1 MKNKIK
7 KRKIVKN
14 LCCVLILTLGMIL
27 VGCSGNSD
35 TENTTNTIG
44 NTTNTNTTS
53 VNTTISATEIVG
65 STIQNTSI
73 ASVTT
78 DASATAERSSY
89 VLGTIVSVKLYDH
102 GSEEA
107 LDILFNALTD
117 IDNKMSVSKADSEIS
132 QVNANAGIAPVKVS
146 EDTFKVVQR
155 GLEYYDISQGT
166 FDITLGPLIT
176 LWGIGSDHAKVPSQA
191 AIDTA
196 LALAGNGDVVLDE
209 GNQTI
214 HLKRSGMAI
223 DLGGIAKGYSADA
236 LVEILKQSNVKQAM
250 INLGGNVFTYGTKAD
265 GSLWK
270 VGIQSP
276 FEDRNN
282 YVGVVKVANQTV
294 VTSGPYERNFTENG
308 VLYHHILSTTT
319 GFPVTNNLASVS
331 IISGISMDADGFS
344 TTVYALGIEKG
355 LALINSIE
363 GVECILIT
371 NDKQIYLSDGMKDN
385 FTISETGYTL
395 AN

>member
-1 MKNKIK
+1 MNKIRK
-7 KRKIVKN
+7 KCKKIK
-14 LCCVLILTLGMIL
+14 ILSCALLVSFGLSL
-27 VGCSGNSD
+27 VGCTSNSS
-35 TENTTNTIG
+35 TENTTNTIK
-44 NTTNTNTTS
+44 
-53 VNTTISATEIVG
+53 
-65 STIQNTSI
+65 NTSI

-78 DASATAERSSY
+78 EASVTAERSSY

-117 IDNKMSVSKADSEIS
+117 IDNKMSVNKADSEIS
-132 QVNANAGIAPVKVS
+132 QVNANAGIVPVKVS
-146 EDTFKVVQR
+146 ADTFKVVKR
-155 GLEYYDISQGT
+155 GLEYYEISQGT

-176 LWGIGSDHAKVPSQA
+176 LWGIGTDAAKVPSQA
-191 AIDTA
+191 AIAAT
-196 LALAGNGDVVLDE
+196 LALAGTSDVVLDE
-209 GNQTI
+209 ANQTI
-214 HLKRSGMAI
+214 YLKRTGMAL

-236 LVEILKQSNVKQAM
+236 LVEILMQSNVKQAM

-282 YVGVVKVANQTV
+282 YVGVVQVANQTV

-308 VLYHHILSTTT
+308 VLYHHILSTIT
-319 GFPVTNNLASVS
+319 GFPVVNNLASVS

-344 TTVYALGIEKG
+344 TSVYALGIEKG

-371 NDKQIYLSDGMKDN
+371 NDKQIYLSDGLKDN
-385 FTISETGYTL
+385 FTISESGYTL